1 MDTRVTKLEGFA
13 QEARDWLVRVETKL
27 DQVAT
32 TSAMHELKAEMVKWI
47 VGTAIALGVAGITV
61 MTFLLNNAAP
71 KAVAPASPQP
81 IIINIPA
88 PAAQVPTAP
97 VTPKP

>member
-1 MDTRVTKLEGFA
+1 MDTRIAKLEGFA
-13 QEARDWLVRVETKL
+13 QEARDRLVRVETKL
-27 DQVAT
+27 DAVSTKAEV
-32 TSAMHELKAEMVKWI
+32 HDLKAEMVKWI

-61 MTFLLNNAAP
+61 MTFVLNNAAP